1 MRAVRLRWKGACI
14 TRETFHIWPLT
25 KAKSNPTVRKGVAA

>member
-1 MRAVRLRWKGACI
+1 MRAVRLGWKGAYI

-25 KAKSNPTVRKGVAA
+25 EGKRLPTVREGVAA